1 LARAVFYLLLFT
13 FCLCKEA
20 PVASDEIRQ
29 TIESARDSY
38 REELDR
44 TRRELNEV
52 EVLVRQGTVEVD
64 KLSQREMSVSN
75 RVRDLEV
82 NLDRYSKDDIK
93 NIFTTAQEVQMRL
106 QIMRG
111 QLEQTQARQTTL
123 RQRQT
128 TLNSF
133 VDMLEQLAASVGSSS
148 GASNGGGNGGGGT
161 EELIAGIIQSQ
172 EKERLRISL
181 QMHDGPA
188 QSMSNLVLR
197 AEICQRLIDHDLDQ
211 ARSELTG
218 LKTAINTTLQDTR
231 KFIFDLRP
239 MTLDDLGL
247 VPTLRRYVSQFG
259 EKSHL
264 EVNLMIQNLDQR
276 LPSHYEVTI
285 FRFVQEALNNVA
297 KHASAHQARVLL
309 DVSNNT
315 LQILIEDDGGGFH
328 VNEMLADSSQRR
340 NMGIASMRQQAE
352 VLLRGEFGIESAIG
366 RGTRVAATI
375 PMP

>member
-1 LARAVFYLLLFT
+1 MGL
-13 FCLCKEA
+13 
-20 PVASDEIRQ
+20 DEIRQ
-29 TIESARDSY
+29 KIESARDGY

-44 TRRELNEV
+44 ARRELSEV
-52 EVLVRQGTVEVD
+52 EVLVRQGTIEVE
-64 KLSQREMSVSN
+64 KLAQREMSVSN

-82 NLDRYSKDDIK
+82 NLDRYSKEDIK
-93 NIFTTAQEVQMRL
+93 NFLTTAQEVQMRL
-106 QIMRG
+106 QIMRSQVE
-111 QLEQTQARQTTL
+111 QLQSRQGAL

-128 TLNSF
+128 QLSQV
-133 VDMLEQLAASVGSSS
+133 VDLLSQSAEQLS
-148 GASNGGGNGGGGT
+148 GNVQTGGGGGDDT
-161 EELIAGIIQSQ
+161 EDVLANIIQSQ

-197 AEICQRLIDHDLDQ
+197 AEICQRLIDHDLDM
-211 ARSELTG
+211 ARSELQG
-218 LKTAINTTLQDTR
+218 LKTAINATLQDTR

-247 VPTLRRYVSQFG
+247 IPTLRRFTQQFG
-259 EKSHL
+259 EKNNL
-264 EVNLMIQNLDQR
+264 EVNLMVQNLEQR

-285 FRFVQEALNNVA
+285 FRFVQEGLNNVA
-297 KHASAHQARVLL
+297 KHASAHQVRLL
-309 DVSNNT
+309 IDASNSA
-315 LQILIEDDGGGFH
+315 LQILIEDDGSGFH
-328 VNEMLADSSQRR
+328 VADTLSDPSQRK
-340 NMGIASMRQQAE
+340 NMGISSMRQQIE